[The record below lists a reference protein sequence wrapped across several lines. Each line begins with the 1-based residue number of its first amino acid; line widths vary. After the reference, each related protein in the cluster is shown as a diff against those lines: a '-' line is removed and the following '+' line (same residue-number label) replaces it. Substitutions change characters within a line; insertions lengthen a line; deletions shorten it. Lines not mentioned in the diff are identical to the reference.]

1 MPPVEIK
8 IAYIGGGSR
17 YWARD
22 VMLDLAQSPHLRGR
36 IDLYDVDHPSA
47 QKNEGIGN
55 SIFQRPDATARFTVR
70 AVRRVADALKGADFV
85 VISIEPGP
93 VELRY
98 ADLQIPLAHGVLQPV
113 GDTTGPGGIMRALR
127 SIGTFTDFGEAIA
140 THCPR
145 AWVINY
151 TNPMTLCTAALFA
164 GFPQIKAFG
173 CCHEVFGT
181 QQRLGELVAEWFG
194 VPVPARHEIKLE
206 IVGVNH
212 FTWASG
218 ATWQGCDLFPK
229 LQAHIAQPDFFS
241 PRRATTT
248 ARAYRRAEKWFTS
261 PGLVAF
267 DLFRRFGALGAAGDR
282 HLAEFV
288 PWYLANGEDGLM
300 KWGVTAT
307 PFSWRLRRRSLRDH
321 PPESYVTRPLQPS
334 GEEGVMQI
342 EALAGARDLYTNVNL
357 PNAGQMP
364 AAPSGFVVETYA
376 HFRRDQLVAAVARPL
391 PPGAQALVSRIIDV
405 QRITLEAALRRDVA
419 LAFQAILAD
428 PLVRLST
435 DEAWKMFTAMLRHT
449 KGHLPGWPIP

>member
-1 MPPVEIK
+1 MQPVEIK

-36 IDLYDVDHPSA
+36 IDLYDIDHPSA
-47 QKNEGIGN
+47 QKNEDIGN
-55 SIFQRPDATARFTVR
+55 RIFQRPDAATRFAVR
-70 AVRRVADALKGADFV
+70 AVRRLADALKGADFV

-98 ADLQIPLAHGVLQPV
+98 ADLQIPLAHGLLQPV
-113 GDTTGPGGIMRALR
+113 GDTTGPGGILRALR
-127 SIGTFTDFGEAIA
+127 SVGTFTAFGEAIA

-181 QQRLGELVAEWFG
+181 QRRLGELVADWFG
-194 VPVPARHEIKLE
+194 VPLPARGEIKLE
-206 IVGVNH
+206 ISGVNH
-212 FTWASG
+212 FTWA
-218 ATWQGCDLFPK
+218 ATANWQGHNLFPK
-229 LQAHIAQPDFFS
+229 LREHIAQPGFFS
-241 PRRATTT
+241 PRRATGV
-248 ARAYRRAEKWFTS
+248 ARRLKRAEKWFTS

-288 PWYLANGEDGLM
+288 PWYLAGGEAGLM
-300 KWGVTAT
+300 RWGVTAT
-307 PFSWRLRRRSLRDH
+307 PYSWRLRRRSLRDH
-321 PPESYVTRPLQPS
+321 PPESYATRPLQPS

-342 EALAGARDLYTNVNL
+342 EALAGCGDLFTNINM

-364 AAPSGFVVETYA
+364 AAPAGFVVETYA
-376 HFRRDQLVAAVARPL
+376 HFRRDQLVPAVATAL
-391 PPGAQALVSRIIDV
+391 PAGVQALVARIIAV
-405 QRITLEAALRRDVA
+405 QRLTLEAALRRDVD
-419 LAFQAILAD
+419 LAFQALLAD

-435 DEAWKMFTAMLRHT
+435 DGAWEMFAAMLRHT
-449 KGHLPGWPIP
+449 RDHLPGWKIP